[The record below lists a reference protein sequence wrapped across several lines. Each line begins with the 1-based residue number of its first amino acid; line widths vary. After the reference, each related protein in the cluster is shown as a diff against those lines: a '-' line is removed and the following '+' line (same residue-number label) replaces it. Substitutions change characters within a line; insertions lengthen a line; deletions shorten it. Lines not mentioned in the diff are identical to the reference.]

1 MGVMKK
7 IGMQRFAGMLS
18 YQLLKNA
25 KYFTSSPAPC
35 FLPEEVQLPGKTV
48 VSDLSALSD
57 FFDKPVIQA
66 LQDAMGKT
74 HYLVKCDVTRDPSG
88 CCRTKKRKCK
98 KCLEGNKRIDI
109 SSYCISCGEN
119 FSFCNNNGR
128 DCFNDHVQEV
138 KRVTRGTYRKKCF

>member
-7 IGMQRFAGMLS
+7 IGMQRFSGMLS

-74 HYLVKCDVTRDPSG
+74 HYLVKCDVTRDPRVVAGQKNASAKSVW
-88 CCRTKKRKCK
+88 RETK
-98 KCLEGNKRIDI
+98 E
-109 SSYCISCGEN
+109 
-119 FSFCNNNGR
+119 
-128 DCFNDHVQEV
+128 
-138 KRVTRGTYRKKCF
+138 